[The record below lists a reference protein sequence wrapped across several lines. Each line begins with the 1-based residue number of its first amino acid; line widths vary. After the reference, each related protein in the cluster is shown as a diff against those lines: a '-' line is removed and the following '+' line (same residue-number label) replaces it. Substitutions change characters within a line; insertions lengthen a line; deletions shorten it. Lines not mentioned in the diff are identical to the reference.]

1 MKKLFIITGE
11 LSGDLHAATVVEE
24 LKKTMP
30 ELEIE
35 GIGGKNMANAGV
47 KIFKDHSKMGVV
59 GISPKA
65 IFDHIKLAK
74 EIIDYLNNSFKPDLV
89 LLVDY
94 GGFNLRIAK
103 FLKKYNFETFYYISP
118 QVWASRK
125 GRISKIRKYISQL
138 MVIFPFEEK
147 FYKKENITAKYVGHP
162 LVSQLFF
169 GYQKEDFIKQN
180 NLNENKKIV
189 GVFPG
194 SRKFELSYMMPIYT
208 QAIKEIFEHQ
218 KKIQFCIS
226 QAENMDEAFL
236 NKYIEDLKHDGI
248 DIKLIKGQ
256 NHALLA
262 CSDAL
267 ILTSGTV
274 TLEAAMYE
282 TPMCV
287 CYKGPLPFYWI
298 YLAVRH
304 ISKVSLPN
312 IVADKDIVQ
321 EFIQHKAQPEFIA
334 SEILSLLHNQSKRE
348 KMIAELRNIKAKFGE
363 KIASQEVAK
372 TIKEYFDNEN

>member
-1 MKKLFIITGE
+1 M
-11 LSGDLHAATVVEE
+11 
-24 LKKTMP
+24 
-30 ELEIE
+30 
-35 GIGGKNMANAGV
+35 
-47 KIFKDHSKMGVV
+47 
-59 GISPKA
+59 
-65 IFDHIKLAK
+65 
-74 EIIDYLNNSFKPDLV
+74 
-89 LLVDY
+89 
-94 GGFNLRIAK
+94 
-103 FLKKYNFETFYYISP
+103 
-118 QVWASRK
+118 
-125 GRISKIRKYISQL
+125 
-138 MVIFPFEEK
+138 
-147 FYKKENITAKYVGHP
+147 
-162 LVSQLFF
+162 VSQLHF
-169 GYQKEDFIKQN
+169 GYQKEDFIRDN

-194 SRKFELSYMMPIYT
+194 SRKFELSFMMPIYK
-208 QAIKEIFEHQ
+208 QAIREIFEHQ

-226 QAENMDEAFL
+226 QAENMSEEFL
-236 NKYIEDLKHDGI
+236 NKYIDDLRYEGI

-321 EFIQHKAQPEFIA
+321 EFIQHRAQPELIS
-334 SEILSLLHNQSKRE
+334 SEILSLLHNQTKRD
-348 KMIAELRNIKAKFGE
+348 KMITELKNIKAKFGE

-372 TIKEYFDNEN
+372 TIKEYFNEN

>member
-1 MKKLFIITGE
+1 MKKIFIITGE
-11 LSGDLHAATVVEE
+11 LSGDLHAATVVQE
-24 LKKTMP
+24 LKQTMP
-30 ELEIE
+30 DVEIE
-35 GIGGKNMANAGV
+35 GIGGKHMANAGV
-47 KIFKDHSKMGVV
+47 KIFKDHSKMNVV
-59 GISPKA
+59 GISLKA
-65 IFDHIKLAK
+65 IFDHVKLAK
-74 EIIDYLNNSFKPDLV
+74 EIINYLNNSFKPDLV

-125 GRISKIRKYISQL
+125 GRIAKIKKYISQL

-169 GYQKEDFIKQN
+169 GYNKEDFIKEN

-208 QAIKEIFEHQ
+208 QAIRQIFEHQ

-226 QAENMDEAFL
+226 QAENMDEQFL
-236 NKYIEDLKHDGI
+236 NKYIDGLRHDGI

-256 NHALLA
+256 NHALLSS
-262 CSDAL
+262 SDAL

-298 YLAVRH
+298 YLLVRH
-304 ISKVSLPN
+304 IKKVSLPN
-312 IVADKDIVQ
+312 IVADKNIVQ
-321 EFIQHKAQPEFIA
+321 EFIQHKAQPELIS

-348 KMIAELRNIKAKFGE
+348 RMIAELKKIKEKFGE
-363 KIASQEVAK
+363 KIASKEVAK
-372 TIKEYFDNEN
+372 TIKEYFNEK

>member
-11 LSGDLHAATVVEE
+11 HSGDMHAATVVKE
-24 LKKTMP
+24 LQETMP
-30 ELEIE
+30 DLVIE
-35 GIGGKNMANAGV
+35 GVGGKNMEAAGV
-47 KIFKDHSKMGVV
+47 KIFKDHSKMNVV
-59 GISPKA
+59 GLSIKA
-65 IFDHIKLAK
+65 IFDHFKLGK
-74 EIIDYLNNSFKPDLV
+74 EIIDYLNNEYKPDLV
-89 LLVDY
+89 LLIDY
-94 GGFNLRIAK
+94 GGFNLQIAK
-103 FLKKYNFETFYYISP
+103 ILKKYNFETFYYISP

-125 GRISKIRKYISQL
+125 HRVSKIRKYISQL

-162 LVSQLFF
+162 LVSQLYF
-169 GYQKEDFIKQN
+169 GYTKEDFIAQN
-180 NLNENKKIV
+180 GLNPNKKIV

-194 SRKFELSYMMPIYT
+194 SRKFELQYMMPVYKEAIREIYD
-208 QAIKEIFEHQ
+208 HQ

-226 QAENMDEAFL
+226 QAENMDEKFL
-236 NKYIEDLKHDGI
+236 NKYIDDLKNEGI

-282 TPMCV
+282 TPMAV

-298 YLAVRH
+298 YLAIRH

-312 IVADKDIVQ
+312 IVASKDIVQ
-321 EFIQHKAQPEFIA
+321 EFIQHRAQPELIA
-334 SEILSLLHNQSKRE
+334 SEILSLLHNQPKRE
-348 KMIAELRNIKAKFGE
+348 KMIAELKKIKEKFGE
-363 KIASQEVAK
+363 KIASKEVAK
-372 TIKEYFDNEN
+372 TIKEYFNV

>member
-11 LSGDLHAATVVEE
+11 HSGDLHAATVVAE

-30 ELEIE
+30 DLEIE
-35 GIGGKNMANAGV
+35 GIGGKHMANAGV

-59 GISPKA
+59 GITLKA
-65 IFDHIKLAK
+65 LMDHVKLAK
-74 EIIDYLNNSFKPDLV
+74 EIVEYLNNSYKPDLV

-103 FLKKYNFETFYYISP
+103 ILKKYNFETFYYISP

-162 LVSQLFF
+162 LVSQLYF
-169 GYQKEDFIKQN
+169 GYQKEDFIKEN

-194 SRKFELSYMMPIYT
+194 SRKFELSYMMPIYK
-208 QAIKEIFEHQ
+208 QAIREIFEHQ

-226 QAENMDEAFL
+226 QAENMNEAFL
-236 NKYIEDLKHDGI
+236 NKYIDDLRHEGI

-287 CYKGPLPFYWI
+287 CYKGPTILYWI

-312 IVADKDIVQ
+312 IVANKDIVK
-321 EFIQHKAQPEFIA
+321 EFIQHKAQPEYIS
-334 SEILSLLHNQSKRE
+334 SEILSLLHNQSKRQR
-348 KMIAELRNIKAKFGE
+348 MVDELKNIKAKFGE

-372 TIKEYFDNEN
+372 TIKEYFDEK

>member
-11 LSGDLHAATVVEE
+11 LSGDLHAANVVKE

-30 ELEIE
+30 DLIVE
-35 GIGGKNMANAGV
+35 GVGGKNMAAEGV
-47 KIFKDHSKMGVV
+47 KIVKDHTKMGVV
-59 GISPKA
+59 GISLKA

-74 EIIDYLNNSFKPDLV
+74 DLINYLNNEFKPDLV

-103 FLKKYNFETFYYISP
+103 FLKKYKFETFYYISP
-118 QVWASRK
+118 QVWATRK
-125 GRISKIRKYISQL
+125 HRISKIRKYISQL

-162 LVSQLFF
+162 LVSELEFN
-169 GYQKEDFIKQN
+169 YNKEDFIEKN
-180 NLNENKKIV
+180 GLNPNKKIV

-194 SRKFELSYMMPIYT
+194 SRKFELHYMMPIYT
-208 QAIKEIFEHQ
+208 QAIREIFERQ

-226 QAENMDEAFL
+226 QAENMDEKFL
-236 NKYIEDLKHDGI
+236 NEYIKDLKTEGI
-248 DIKLIKGQ
+248 DVKLIKGQ
-256 NHALLA
+256 NHALLSI
-262 CSDAL
+262 SDAL

-298 YLAVRH
+298 YLIIRH

-312 IVADKDIVQ
+312 IMANKDVVQ
-321 EFIQHKAQPEFIA
+321 EFIQHRAQPELIS
-334 SEILSLLHNQSKRE
+334 SEILSLLHNEQKRE
-348 KMIAELRNIKAKFGE
+348 KMVKELHNIKEKFGE
-363 KIASQEVAK
+363 KNASEEVAK
-372 TIKEYFDNEN
+372 TIEEYFNGK

>member
-30 ELEIE
+30 DLEIE
-35 GIGGKNMANAGV
+35 GIGGQHMANAGV

-59 GISPKA
+59 GLSFKA
-65 IFDHIKLAK
+65 LFDHIKLAK

-103 FLKKYNFETFYYISP
+103 ILKKYNFETFYYISP

-125 GRISKIRKYISQL
+125 HRVSKIRKYIDKL
-138 MVIFPFEEK
+138 MVIFPFEER
-147 FYKKENITAKYVGHP
+147 FYKKQNITAKYVGHP
-162 LVSQLFF
+162 LVSQLYF
-169 GYQKEDFIKQN
+169 GYQKEDFIREN

-194 SRKFELSYMMPIYT
+194 SRKFELSYMMPIYA
-208 QAIKEIFEHQ
+208 QAIREIYDHQ

-226 QAENMDEAFL
+226 QAENMSEEFL
-236 NKYIEDLKHDGI
+236 NKYIDDLRYEGI

-321 EFIQHKAQPEFIA
+321 EFIQHRAQPELIA
-334 SEILSLLHNQSKRE
+334 SEILSLLHNQTKRE
-348 KMIAELRNIKAKFGE
+348 KMIAELKNIKEKFGE
-363 KIASQEVAK
+363 KIASKEVAK
-372 TIKEYFDNEN
+372 TIKEYFNEG

>member
-11 LSGDLHAATVVEE
+11 HSGDLHAATVVAE

-30 ELEIE
+30 DLEIE
-35 GIGGKNMANAGV
+35 GIGGKHMQEAGV
-47 KIFKDHSKMGVV
+47 KIFKDHSQMGVV
-59 GISPKA
+59 GISVKA
-65 IFDHIKLAK
+65 IIDHVKLAK
-74 EIIDYLNNSFKPDLV
+74 EIVDYLNNEYKPDLV

-103 FLKKYNFETFYYISP
+103 VLKKYNFETFYYISP

-169 GYQKEDFIKQN
+169 GYQKEDFIKDN

-194 SRKFELSYMMPIYT
+194 SRKFELSYMMPIYK
-208 QAIKEIFEHQ
+208 QAIREIFEHQ

-226 QAENMDEAFL
+226 QAENMDAEFL
-236 NKYIEDLKHDGI
+236 NKYIDDLRDEGI

-287 CYKGPLPFYWI
+287 CYKGPMLFYWI
-298 YLAVRH
+298 YLLVRH

-321 EFIQHKAQPEFIA
+321 EFIQHRAQPELIS

-348 KMIAELRNIKAKFGE
+348 KMINELKNIKAKFGE

-372 TIKEYFDNEN
+372 TIKEYFDGN

>member
-11 LSGDLHAATVVEE
+11 LSGDLHAATVVQE
-24 LKKTMP
+24 LRKTMP
-30 ELEIE
+30 EVEIE
-35 GIGGKNMANAGV
+35 GIGGKHMEEAGV
-47 KIFKDHSKMGVV
+47 KIFRNHEKMGVV
-59 GISPKA
+59 GITPKA
-65 IFDHIKLAK
+65 LFDHVKLAK
-74 EIIDYLNNSFKPDLV
+74 DIVDYLNNSYKPDLV

-103 FLKKYNFETFYYISP
+103 ILKKYNFETFYYISP

-169 GYQKEDFIKQN
+169 GYSKEDFIREN
-180 NLNENKKIV
+180 GLNENKKIV

-194 SRKFELSYMMPIYT
+194 SRKFELSYMMPVYT
-208 QAIKEIFEHQ
+208 QAIRRIFEHQ
-218 KKIQFCIS
+218 KKVQFCIS
-226 QAENMDEAFL
+226 QAENMDEEFL
-236 NKYIEDLKHDGI
+236 NKYIGSLRHEGI

-256 NHALLA
+256 NHALLSS
-262 CSDAL
+262 SDAL

-321 EFIQHKAQPEFIA
+321 EFIQHKAQPALIA
-334 SEILSLLHNQSKRE
+334 DEILSLLHNQSKRE
-348 KMIAELRNIKAKFGE
+348 KMIAELKKIKEKFGE
-363 KIASQEVAK
+363 KIASKEVAK
-372 TIKEYFDNEN
+372 TIKEYFDGN